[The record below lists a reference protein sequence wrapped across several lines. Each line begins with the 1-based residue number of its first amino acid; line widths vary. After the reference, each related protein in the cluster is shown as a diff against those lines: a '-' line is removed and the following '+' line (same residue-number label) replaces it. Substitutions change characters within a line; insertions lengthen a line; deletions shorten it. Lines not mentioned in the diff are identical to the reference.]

1 MSSTHYQDSAS
12 HSQRPTIAHQP
23 LPHPGPIPSE
33 DTPLLDPPVDS
44 PSCNDDDRTTHVF
57 WEELR
62 ILTRYA
68 LPVFCLVMASVIS
81 IGHISTTAK
90 AAASLG
96 SITANVT
103 AFSVIQGFTS
113 ALDTLL
119 PSAWTSSQPQLV
131 GLWTQRMS
139 KFPPS
144 MYNF

>member
-1 MSSTHYQDSAS
+1 MSSAHYPDSAS

-23 LPHPGPIPSE
+23 VAHPGPIPSE
-33 DTPLLDPPVDS
+33 NTHLLDSLVDL
-44 PSCNDDDRTTHVF
+44 PSFDDDDRTTHVF
-57 WEELR
+57 WEELH

-68 LPVFCLVMASVIS
+68 LPVFCTYILEFSLVMASVIS
-81 IGHISTTAK
+81 IGHISTTAL

-103 AFSVIQGFTS
+103 AFSVIQGFTN

-131 GLWTQRMS
+131 
-139 KFPPS
+139 
-144 MYNF
+144 